1 MVEWNIAEKLMKSF
15 PNSFINEYGEFVAD
29 NKANQFFTICVCET
43 ERDVIHKVISW
54 LSRGAYKTEVYS
66 TKKKND
72 EFHEFMLNGVNKFLG
87 TSFTYDDMYYI
98 YSYFGN
104 DCNKEL
110 CEKFIDHNYDM
121 QIIYDYMRG
130 IQHD

>member
-1 MVEWNIAEKLMKSF
+1 MVEWNVVEKLMKCF
-15 PNSFINEYGEFVAD
+15 PRSFINSEGEFIAHQY
-29 NKANQFFTICVCET
+29 ANEYFILRNCET
-43 ERDVIHKVISW
+43 EREVKRKVISW
-54 LSRGAYKTEVYS
+54 FSRGAYKTEPYR

-72 EFHEFMLNGVNKFLG
+72 ELHNFMLNGINKYLG
-87 TSFTYDDMYYI
+87 TNFTHEDMEII
-98 YSYFGN
+98 YTYFGN

-130 IQHD
+130 I